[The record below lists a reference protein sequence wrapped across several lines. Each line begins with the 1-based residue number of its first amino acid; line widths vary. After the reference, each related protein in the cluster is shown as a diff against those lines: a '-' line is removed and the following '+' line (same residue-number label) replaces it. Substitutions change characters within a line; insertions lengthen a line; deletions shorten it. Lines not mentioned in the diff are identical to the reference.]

1 MYTREDF
8 MKEYKE
14 LQERVEN
21 NEITED
27 FFQET
32 EAALREL
39 VKKQSGVKYQVQALV
54 READEMCELY
64 SMIQNYVNKL
74 YCDMKRK
81 KLREEGIDLSVQS
94 NSVKYNSYISHQLS
108 YGDGFKV
115 ELKPT
120 MAR

>member
-27 FFQET
+27 FFQVT

-64 SMIQNYVNKL
+64 SMIQNYANKL

-81 KLREEGIDLSVQS
+81 KLGEEGIDLSVQS